1 MMKKK
6 IDSTMLRET
15 PGTVQ
20 RRDNC
25 KYMFVVFSD
34 LTEIT
39 IYFSTMNHQAQSL
52 FVSSNEKRDI
62 REGKVVWKSLRLVGA
77 FYRM

>member
-1 MMKKK
+1 
-6 IDSTMLRET
+6 MLRET

-39 IYFSTMNHQAQSL
+39 IYFSTMDHQAQSL
-52 FVSSNEKRDI
+52 FGSRSNEKRDI
-62 REGKVVWKSLRLVGA
+62 REGKVVWKSLRLEGV
-77 FYRM
+77 FNRM